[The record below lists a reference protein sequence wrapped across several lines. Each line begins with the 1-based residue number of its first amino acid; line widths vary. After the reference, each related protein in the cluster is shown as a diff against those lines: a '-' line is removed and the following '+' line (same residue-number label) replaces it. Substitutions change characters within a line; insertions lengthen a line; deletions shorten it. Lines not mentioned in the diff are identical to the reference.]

1 MRPTFPWA
9 RLREQLTLVRRVQII
24 FAVLG
29 LIAVTAPS
37 PERLGDRYQVA
48 LPILALGCEVMNGSG
63 LEYVGRY
70 AVMFVGMHATK
81 RALGL
86 NPMNH
91 RPKGGLEGFPS
102 GHTATATFGATSLI
116 QSCVTK
122 APVAQIAVALA
133 AGYTG
138 GSRIETRWHTLTQVM
153 AGAIWGILCSM
164 AFRKDTAA
172 RRNISAWLMRIGGRL
187 GSGRTQGLW
196 AATGFPTVIQPRL
209 NLFRDWAIKAAPPA
223 WQAAKAKAKAFWRW
237 FKVQL
242 DMHDK
247 PEPPK

>member
-1 MRPTFPWA
+1 MRPIFPWA
-9 RLREQLTLVRRVQII
+9 GLRAQLTLVRRVQII
-24 FAVLG
+24 LAVLG
-29 LIAVTAPS
+29 LIAVTAPN

-70 AVMFVGMHATK
+70 VVMFVGLHGTK

-86 NPMNH
+86 NPINH

-102 GHTATATFGATSLI
+102 GHTATATFGATSLM

-153 AGAIWGILCSM
+153 AGAIWGIFCSM

-172 RRNISAWLMRIGGRL
+172 RRQIALGLARL
-187 GSGRTQGLW
+187 GGALS
-196 AATGFPTVIQPRL
+196 ATGFSGLVRPRL
-209 NLFRDWAIKAAPPA
+209 RFLRDWASKAAPPA
-223 WQAAKAKAKAFWRW
+223 WQAVKTKFLALWHW
-237 FKVQL
+237 IKVQL
-242 DMHDK
+242 DMGDK

>member
-1 MRPTFPWA
+1 MRQTFPWA
-9 RLREQLTLVRRVQII
+9 RLREQLTLVRRVQIV

-48 LPILALGCEVMNGSG
+48 LPILALGCEVANGSG

-70 AVMFVGMHATK
+70 VVMFIGVHGSK
-81 RALGL
+81 QALGS
-86 NPMNH
+86 NPINH

-102 GHTATATFGATSLI
+102 GHMATATFGATSLM
-116 QSCVTK
+116 QSCVTQ

-138 GSRIETRWHTLTQVM
+138 GSRIETGWHSLTQVM
-153 AGAIWGILCSM
+153 AGAIWGIICSM

-172 RRNISAWLMRIGGRL
+172 RRRIAAVLAWIGR
-187 GSGRTQGLW
+187 RQW
-196 AATGFPTVIQPRL
+196 AVGATGSSDLGQPRI
-209 NLFRDWAIKAAPPA
+209 DAAKHWLIRSIPPA
-223 WQAAKAKAKAFWRW
+223 WQTLKIKAKALWHW
-237 FKVQL
+237 LKVQL
-242 DMHDK
+242 DMKEK
-247 PEPPK
+247 P

>member
-9 RLREQLTLVRRVQII
+9 RLRAQLTLARRVQII
-24 FAVLG
+24 FAALA
-29 LIAVTAPS
+29 LIAVTAPN

-70 AVMFVGMHATK
+70 VVMFVGVHGTK
-81 RALGL
+81 QALGL
-86 NPMNH
+86 NPLNH

-102 GHTATATFGATSLI
+102 GHMATATFGATSLI

-153 AGAIWGILCSM
+153 AGAIWGIICSM
-164 AFRKDTAA
+164 AFRKDTAMRRRIASALA
-172 RRNISAWLMRIGGRL
+172 RVGRGQNGGETSRLRGWVQPKLTLIKDWLLHIVPP
-187 GSGRTQGLW
+187 LW
-196 AATGFPTVIQPRL
+196 QMAK
-209 NLFRDWAIKAAPPA
+209 IKGKAL
-223 WQAAKAKAKAFWRW
+223 WQWI
-237 FKVQL
+237 KVQF

-247 PEPPK
+247 SEPPK

>member
-1 MRPTFPWA
+1 MRPRFPWE
-9 RLREQLTLVRRVQII
+9 RLREQMTLVRKVQII
-24 FAVLG
+24 LAVLG
-29 LIAVTAPS
+29 LIAVTAPN

-70 AVMFVGMHATK
+70 VVMFVGLHGTK
-81 RALGL
+81 NALGL
-86 NPMNH
+86 APINH

-102 GHTATATFGATSLI
+102 GHTATATFGATSLM
-116 QSCVTK
+116 QSCVAK

-133 AGYTG
+133 AAYTG

-172 RRNISAWLMRIGGRL
+172 RRRIAAGLARIGQRL
-187 GSGRTQGLW
+187 WQGISGPRRLL
-196 AATGFPTVIQPRL
+196 AATGFTSVICSRL
-209 NLFRDWAIKAAPPA
+209 ALVMNWAVKAAPPA
-223 WQAAKAKAKAFWRW
+223 WQAAKTKARAFWSW
-237 FKVQL
+237 VKVRL
-242 DMHDK
+242 DRRDK
-247 PEPPK
+247 A

>member
-9 RLREQLTLVRRVQII
+9 RLRAQLTLVRRVQIV
-24 FAVLG
+24 FAALA

-70 AVMFVGMHATK
+70 VVMFVGVHGTK
-81 RALGL
+81 QALGL
-86 NPMNH
+86 NPLNH

-102 GHTATATFGATSLI
+102 GHMATAAFGATSLI

-153 AGAIWGILCSM
+153 AGAIWGIICSM
-164 AFRKDTAA
+164 AFRKDTPA
-172 RRNISAWLMRIGGRL
+172 RRGIAAGLARIGGRL
-187 GSGRTQGLW
+187 RSGRTDGFW
-196 AATGFPTVIQPRL
+196 AATGFSTVVLPSLIAL
-209 NLFRDWAIKAAPPA
+209 RDWAIKAAPPA
-223 WQAAKAKAKAFWRW
+223 WQALQIKAKALWHW
-237 FKVQL
+237 LKVQL
-242 DMHDK
+242 DMNDK

>member
-9 RLREQLTLVRRVQII
+9 RLREQLTLVRRVQIV

-29 LIAVTAPS
+29 VIAVTAPS

-48 LPILALGCEVMNGSG
+48 LPILALGCEVANGSG

-70 AVMFVGMHATK
+70 VVMFIGVHGSK
-81 RALGL
+81 QALGST
-86 NPMNH
+86 PINH

-102 GHTATATFGATSLI
+102 GHMATATFGATSLI

-138 GSRIETRWHTLTQVM
+138 GSRIETRWHTLTQVI
-153 AGAIWGILCSM
+153 AGAIWGIICSM

-172 RRNISAWLMRIGGRL
+172 RRSIAAVLARMGRRPRAGAPTGSGDSVQSRMNAAQNWLMR
-187 GSGRTQGLW
+187 S
-196 AATGFPTVIQPRL
+196 V
-209 NLFRDWAIKAAPPA
+209 PPA
-223 WQAAKAKAKAFWRW
+223 WYAIKTKAKALWHW
-237 FKVQL
+237 VKVQL
-242 DMHDK
+242 DMSEK
-247 PEPPK
+247 P

>member
-1 MRPTFPWA
+1 MRPTFPWP
-9 RLREQLTLVRRVQII
+9 RLRAQLTLVRKVQII

-29 LIAVTAPS
+29 LIAITAPS

-48 LPILALGCEVMNGSG
+48 LPILALGCEVINGSG

-70 AVMFVGMHATK
+70 AVMFVGMHGTK

-86 NPMNH
+86 NPINH

-102 GHTATATFGATSLI
+102 GHTATATFGAASLM

-138 GSRIETRWHTLTQVM
+138 GSRLEARWHTLTQVM

-164 AFRKDTAA
+164 AFRKDTSA
-172 RRNISAWLMRIGGRL
+172 RRSIAAGLARFGRRL
-187 GSGRTQGLW
+187 RSGRTDGFL
-196 AATGFPTVIQPRL
+196 AASGFTTVVQPRL
-209 NLFRDWAIKAAPPA
+209 IVLTDWAIKAAPPA
-223 WQAAKAKAKAFWRW
+223 WQAIKAKAKAFWHW
-237 FKVQL
+237 LKEQL
-242 DMHDK
+242 DMNDK
-247 PEPPK
+247 P

>member
-9 RLREQLTLVRRVQII
+9 RLRAQLTRVRRVQIVL
-24 FAVLG
+24 AVLG
-29 LIAVTAPS
+29 LIAVTAPN

-70 AVMFVGMHATK
+70 AVMFVGMHGTK

-86 NPMNH
+86 NPINH

-138 GSRIETRWHTLTQVM
+138 GSRIETRWHTLSQVM
-153 AGAIWGILCSM
+153 AGAIWGIFCSM

-172 RRNISAWLMRIGGRL
+172 RRGIAAGLGRL
-187 GSGRTQGLW
+187 GGFLSASGLSASVLPRLMRFKDW
-196 AATGFPTVIQPRL
+196 VIQT
-209 NLFRDWAIKAAPPA
+209 APA
-223 WQAAKAKAKAFWRW
+223 GWNTLKSKAKALWYW
-237 FKVQL
+237 LKVQL
-242 DMHDK
+242 DMIDK
-247 PEPPK
+247 PDPPK

>member
-1 MRPTFPWA
+1 MRPTFPWT
-9 RLREQLTLVRRVQII
+9 RLRAHLTLVRRVQII
-24 FAVLG
+24 LAVLG
-29 LIAVTAPS
+29 LVAVTAPT

-48 LPILALGCEVMNGSG
+48 LPILALGCEVVNGSG

-70 AVMFVGMHATK
+70 VVMFVGLHGTK
-81 RALGL
+81 QALGL
-86 NPMNH
+86 NPINH

-102 GHTATATFGATSLI
+102 GHTATAAFGATSLI
-116 QSCVTK
+116 QSCVTN

-172 RRNISAWLMRIGGRL
+172 RRGIAAGLARIRGRMRLGRETGNWVQQRLHLLKTWLMR
-187 GSGRTQGLW
+187 S
-196 AATGFPTVIQPRL
+196 
-209 NLFRDWAIKAAPPA
+209 APPA
-223 WQAAKAKAKAFWRW
+223 WQALQAKAIALWRW
-237 FKVQL
+237 IKVQL

-247 PEPPK
+247 AHPPK

>member
-9 RLREQLTLVRRVQII
+9 RLWAQLTLVRRVQII

-29 LIAVTAPS
+29 LIAVTAPN

-48 LPILALGCEVMNGSG
+48 LPILALGCEVLNGSG

-70 AVMFVGMHATK
+70 VVMFVGLHGTK
-81 RALGL
+81 QALGL
-86 NPMNH
+86 NPINH
-91 RPKGGLEGFPS
+91 RPNGGLAGFPS

-153 AGAIWGILCSM
+153 AGAIWGIFCSM

-172 RRNISAWLMRIGGRL
+172 RRGIAAALARL
-187 GSGRTQGLW
+187 GGVLSASRLSASVLPKLSLFKDW
-196 AATGFPTVIQPRL
+196 VIQT
-209 NLFRDWAIKAAPPA
+209 APVGWNA
-223 WQAAKAKAKAFWRW
+223 LKTKAKALWHWLKI
-237 FKVQL
+237 QL
-242 DMHDK
+242 DMNDK